1 MALEATEADVQSV
14 DAEALCAADEAQ
26 LVVEVE
32 VYSVEAEVL
41 FEEAETK
48 FVEAVLPFVEAEAQA
63 VEAVAEMLIVETVA
77 VSVGAT
83 AGWKVYSLWLP
94 NNHMKQGVKL
104 MSLENKCFKMV
115 GIRP

>member
-104 MSLENKCFKMV
+104 MSLENKCSKMV